1 MIFMV
6 IVKGSKETEA
16 GGPPDPELMN
26 EMGKFNAELIKNGIV
41 LAMEGL
47 RPTSEG
53 ARVHISDGKRT
64 VIDGPFAEAKEWIA
78 GFWLWQLPSMEEA
91 VEWVKRCPAPSRGES
106 EIEIRQVWEMK
117 EVLPQERLERKE
129 KLRAD
134 YISKA

>member
-1 MIFMV
+1 MV
-6 IVKGSKETEA
+6 IVKAPKETEA
-16 GGPPDPELMN
+16 GPPPDPELMA

-47 RPTSEG
+47 RPISEG

-64 VIDGPFAEAKEWIA
+64 VIDGPFAEAKEMIA

-117 EVLPQERLERKE
+117 EVLSEERIERKE
-129 KLRAD
+129 KLRAE
-134 YISKA
+134 YSSKA